1 MSSTPRKLVCEP
13 VLLLRRLILL
23 TASIFIVDPI
33 LKLYPVGVL
42 LVLFGFHDYIV
53 RPFTDHNLNV
63 FQIVSYGLLIVLT
76 TQNSTHFGHSQT
88 IWILHP
94 KILLFMRWDSFFYI
108 LNFPVSFFHSSFLSV
123 GSFKIYFQVF

>member
-1 MSSTPRKLVCEP
+1 MNTIFYNIHVTDVSRLGTNKRAAAGVTVVSTFPYLVNLTFINVTDVSFFPSSLFP

-88 IWILHP
+88 I
-94 KILLFMRWDSFFYI
+94 
-108 LNFPVSFFHSSFLSV
+108 
-123 GSFKIYFQVF
+123 